1 MGTGTEDK
9 RNGEQIEIKTMYE
22 EGVSYEIDVWRT
34 FWTERKSPLEGVELL
49 YMGRRARNCQKR
61 YSFYEQVVIKK
72 DDYTSQK
79 SQTIGQSL
87 MKDAQHSVKCFL
99 NIFHSDCRSFLNVQ
113 DSASNMNGTF

>member
-72 DDYTSQK
+72 
-79 SQTIGQSL
+79 G
-87 MKDAQHSVKCFL
+87 
-99 NIFHSDCRSFLNVQ
+99 
-113 DSASNMNGTF
+113 